1 MKKSETLGHVMLID
15 DEKFDR
21 KMYHRILQKYD
32 IADRIS
38 SFAYAEEALTY
49 LCDPSNP
56 TVDMILLDINMP
68 RMNGF
73 EFLDA
78 AQERFGTDFEAT
90 VAVML
95 TTPLNQNDQR
105 RAANSPMIDAFFAK
119 PLTVDN
125 INTAVR
131 MVTVK
136 SELARLRKEGLLAVS
151 SPALGGTGIT
161 MAAPRH
167 V

>member
-15 DEKFDR
+15 DERFDR
-21 KMYHRILQKYD
+21 KMYQRTLQKYN
-32 IADRIS
+32 IAEHVT

-49 LCDPSNP
+49 LCDPANP
-56 TVDMILLDINMP
+56 AVDMILLDINMP

-78 AQERFGTDFEAT
+78 AQERFGMDFNAT

-95 TTPLNQNDQR
+95 TTPLNRNDQK
-105 RAANSPMIDAFFAK
+105 RAADSPMIDAFFAK
-119 PLTVDN
+119 PLTLDN

-136 SELARLRKEGLLAVS
+136 RELAALRKQGLMAVS
-151 SPALGGTGIT
+151 FPTTIGAGPSP
-161 MAAPRH
+161 AAPRD